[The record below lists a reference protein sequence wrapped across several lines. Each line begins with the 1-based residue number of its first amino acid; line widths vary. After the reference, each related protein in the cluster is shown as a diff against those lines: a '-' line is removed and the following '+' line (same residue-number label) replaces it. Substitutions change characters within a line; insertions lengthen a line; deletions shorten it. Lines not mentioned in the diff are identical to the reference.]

1 MLKEFKEFALK
12 GNIIDMAIGVV
23 IGGAFQKIVNSLVN
37 DIIMPLISILIGKVD
52 FSDMVLTVGNASIK
66 YGSFITTIVDFL
78 IIAFSIFIAIKYFN
92 KLNKIKDIS
101 EEMAVKLDKKGNVKK
116 YIKEKK
122 KEENN
127 TGVNQSFKL
136 SVIVG
141 IWESLNLHPTVMI
154 YQSKRKYFLSM
165 LHVSDNG
172 QAKPAVYEIQKED
185 SRYFIVE
192 AFKRL
197 YISYDAVKDSIFLSY
212 YGEYLRN

>member
-1 MLKEFKEFALK
+1 M
-12 GNIIDMAIGVV
+12 
-23 IGGAFQKIVNSLVN
+23 
-37 DIIMPLISILIGKVD
+37 
-52 FSDMVLTVGNASIK
+52 
-66 YGSFITTIVDFL
+66 
-78 IIAFSIFIAIKYFN
+78 
-92 KLNKIKDIS
+92 
-101 EEMAVKLDKKGNVKK
+101 
-116 YIKEKK
+116 KK

-154 YQSKRKYFLSM
+154 YQSKKIHFLSM

-185 SRYFIVE
+185 SYFIVE
-192 AFKRL
+192 VFKRL
-197 YISYDAVKDSIFLSY
+197 YISYNAVKDSISIFY

>member
-1 MLKEFKEFALK
+1 M
-12 GNIIDMAIGVV
+12 
-23 IGGAFQKIVNSLVN
+23 
-37 DIIMPLISILIGKVD
+37 
-52 FSDMVLTVGNASIK
+52 
-66 YGSFITTIVDFL
+66 
-78 IIAFSIFIAIKYFN
+78 
-92 KLNKIKDIS
+92 
-101 EEMAVKLDKKGNVKK
+101 
-116 YIKEKK
+116 KK

-165 LHVSDNG
+165 LHLSDNG
-172 QAKPAVYEIQKED
+172 QAKP
-185 SRYFIVE
+185 

-197 YISYDAVKDSIFLSY
+197 YISYDAVKDSISLSY